1 MEYLGSISD
10 SKSHVTKEY
19 VDDAIDKKADKDGVY
34 PDMTVGMTRDMLGVG
49 EGDEGEFLFRPTDGD
64 GSIKDGFAS
73 IERIEGNS
81 MVWNQSVNIHPL
93 KEIYA
98 GVTFEV
104 DNTGKV
110 TITGQN
116 DGTGLSVVT
125 FPQGIN
131 LPASHKFLFLAEG
144 VADSAEWGKYGLRV
158 DGLPSADYAYITNG
172 RGVPFTVPNADTK
185 VYLVYVIWSGQ
196 DHEDCSFYPCLYD
209 LTRMFGAG
217 NEPTTIEEF
226 YARLPKGIDINAYNE
241 GEVVNMNVEGIKSV
255 GFNAWDE
262 EWENGT
268 FNTTTGENINNEYVD
283 SIQIRSKNLIPV
295 VSNASYY
302 VTIPS
307 SGIWI
312 IFYDKDGQVI
322 TDVRNPLGYIDGNS
336 INTQNNY
343 TFLTPNNATSMKF
356 YAEGSYGANYKND
369 ICINLV
375 HTGYRNGEYEPYVSD
390 EIALPIADY
399 FPNGMNSIGDVKD
412 ELTATEA
419 IQRVGVVDLGTLPW
433 YLVTGKD
440 NAIIMTSD
448 GISGLATVPSDS
460 ETKAKILSSKY
471 AVCTAYQVTQNNVGV
486 AVNAGGYILIYDPS
500 YTDATSFKTAMSGVI
515 LYYELAEPI
524 VTTFDK
530 PLDLDYQVWDF
541 GTEEA
546 IAEGKTTPLKASII
560 YEFNARDT
568 IRANKLALKNKADKT
583 ELNSLNE
590 RVTALEEEE
599 GSSVTVDTELS
610 ETSTN
615 AISNSA
621 VTRAMVENEE
631 VTAAALNELNE
642 RIKEIG
648 ANVSGETATKV
659 ELQDAVTSLTNTIL
673 ENEEVTAAALND
685 LNTRLNE
692 ILTRLNNAGI

>member
-1 MEYLGSISD
+1 MKYLGSISD

-81 MVWNQSVNIHPL
+81 VVWNQGVNIHPL
-93 KEIYA
+93 KEISA

-116 DGTGLSVVT
+116 DGTGASVIT

-158 DGLPSADYAYITNG
+158 DGLPYADYAYITNG
-172 RGVPFTVPNADTK
+172 RGVPFTVPNADKK

-217 NEPTTIEEF
+217 NEPSTIEEF

-262 EWENGT
+262 EWENGI
-268 FNTTTGENINNEYVD
+268 FDTTTGEEY
-283 SIQIRSKNLIPV
+283 SNSSQIRSKNRINVLPNEQYYISIPK
-295 VSNASYY
+295 
-302 VTIPS
+302 

-312 IFYDKDGQVI
+312 LFYDKDKNVI
-322 TDVRNPLGYIDGNS
+322 DIPSDAYYLYNKSGNAININPSLNGVSLFTTLPNTAYMRFYCEGN
-336 INTQNNY
+336 Y
-343 TFLTPNNATSMKF
+343 
-356 YAEGSYGANYKND
+356 GSTYNHD
-369 ICINLV
+369 ICIHLV

-390 EIALPIADY
+390 EIAFPIADY

-419 IQRVGVVDLGTLPW
+419 IQRIGVVDLGTLPW

-486 AVNAGGYILIYDPS
+486 AVNAGGNILIYDPS
-500 YTDATSFKTAMSGVI
+500 YTDAASFKTAMSGVM

-524 VTTFDK
+524 VTSIDE

-583 ELNSLNE
+583 Y
-590 RVTALEEEE
+590 
-599 GSSVTVDTELS
+599 VD
-610 ETSTN
+610 N
-615 AISNSA
+615 AIAQAIIS
-621 VTRAMVENEE
+621 
-631 VTAAALNELNE
+631 
-642 RIKEIG
+642 
-648 ANVSGETATKV
+648 
-659 ELQDAVTSLTNTIL
+659 TI
-673 ENEEVTAAALND
+673 
-685 LNTRLNE
+685 
-692 ILTRLNNAGI
+692 NADY